1 MCRLFA
7 GVKPVSALR
16 VRLVRMRQQ
25 IFSSTSHAHTSH
37 KHDLSPF
44 LSLPV
49 LQRCV
54 AALSLLIS
62 TPPAT
67 WTLLF
72 FCVQTY
78 YVVYLSRRPSF
89 CLLLYAL
96 SLVCCISLAHT
107 YMTLLLLRAC
117 KTTCRF
123 MHNRTHEQ
131 CCCCSSCCF
140 VVLIYSS
147 TLIP

>member
-1 MCRLFA
+1 MCGLFVA
-7 GVKPVSALR
+7 VKPVPALR
-16 VRLVRMRQQ
+16 VRLVRMRQH
-25 IFSSTSHAHTSH
+25 IFSSTSHAHLSQTCSLSIPFSSCASKMCCSLELAYIDTTSN
-37 KHDLSPF
+37 LN
-44 LSLPV
+44 
-49 LQRCV
+49 
-54 AALSLLIS
+54 
-62 TPPAT
+62 PA
-67 WTLLF
+67 F